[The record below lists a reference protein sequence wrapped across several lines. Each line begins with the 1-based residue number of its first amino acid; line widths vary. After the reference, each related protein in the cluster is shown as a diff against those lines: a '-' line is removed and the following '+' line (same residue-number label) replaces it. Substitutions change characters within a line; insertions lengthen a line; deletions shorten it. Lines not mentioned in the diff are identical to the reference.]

1 MVTPAT
7 SLIFRVVEDKY
18 KEQIVLQLED
28 IRKPGKIATKDSK
41 ITNLLILRANKKGT
55 VGTKEM
61 SHVLADEVKKGGLQN
76 YNVYNK
82 LNLVDISIRDSNLN
96 AFLSRYNRR
105 YKYRFIISNL
115 LFSSSVTQGNIW
127 RL

>member
-1 MVTPAT
+1 MITPAT

-55 VGTKEM
+55 VGAKEM

-76 YNVYNK
+76 YNIYNK
-82 LNLVDISIRDSNLN
+82 LNPVDISIRDSNLN

-115 LFSSSVTQGNIW
+115 LFSSSVTQGNI
-127 RL
+127 